1 MHLVTD
7 EPATDAVAEQ
17 ERAAR
22 KLNSPSAR
30 RVLDAAIDLFAS
42 QGFERTTIRDI
53 TSACG
58 LTSAAAFYYHFESK
72 DWLLHHILSEI
83 ENDLHASLDALPL
96 ADVDPVLALNMFVR
110 EIAIFTLSHSDRV
123 VVANREFRALR
134 GEPRENL
141 AAERLKVR
149 TMLEEILHR
158 DDHTKGIFAPEVE
171 LSDAGT
177 EVRILANAILNMVS
191 HLAEWRRPDGA
202 LSINET
208 ADTCCRLAQRMA
220 GMSETR

>member
-1 MHLVTD
+1 MQLVIDDRTD
-7 EPATDAVAEQ
+7 EAAE
-17 ERAAR
+17 RTAR
-22 KLNSPSAR
+22 KLNSPAAR

-42 QGFERTTIRDI
+42 QGFERTSIRDI

-72 DWLLHHILSEI
+72 DWLLYYILREI
-83 ENDLHASLDALPL
+83 ENELYASLDALPL
-96 ADVDPVLALNMFVR
+96 ADVEPKSALNMFVH
-110 EIAIFTLSHSDRV
+110 EISVFSLTHSDRV

-134 GEPRENL
+134 GEPRESL
-141 AAERLKVR
+141 AAERLKIR

-158 DDHTKGIFAPEVE
+158 DDRAKGIMAPDTA
-171 LSDAGT
+171 LDDADN

-191 HLAEWRRPDGA
+191 HFAEWRRPDGA

-208 ADTCCRLAQRMA
+208 ADVCCRLAQRMA
-220 GMSETR
+220 GMNETK

>member
-1 MHLVTD
+1 MQLVTD
-7 EPATDAVAEQ
+7 RHADEAA

-22 KLNSPSAR
+22 KLNSPAAR

-72 DWLLHHILSEI
+72 DWLLHYILREI
-83 ENDLHASLDALPL
+83 ENELYASLDALPL
-96 ADVDPVLALNMFVR
+96 ADVEAKLALKMFVH
-110 EIAIFTLSHSDRV
+110 EISVFTLSHSDRV

-134 GEPRENL
+134 GEPRDSL
-141 AAERLKVR
+141 AAERLKIR

-158 DDHTKGIFAPEVE
+158 DHHAKGIVAPGVTLNDPDNEI
-171 LSDAGT
+171 
-177 EVRILANAILNMVS
+177 RILANAILSMVS
-191 HLAEWRRPDGA
+191 HFAEWRRPEGA
-202 LSINET
+202 LSIDET
-208 ADTCCRLAQRMA
+208 ADVCCRLAQRMA
-220 GMSETR
+220 GMNETQ

>member
-1 MHLVTD
+1 MQLVTD
-7 EPATDAVAEQ
+7 ERAADEAAR

-22 KLNSPSAR
+22 KLNSPAAR

-72 DWLLHHILSEI
+72 DWLLHHILREI
-83 ENDLHASLDALPL
+83 ENELHASLDALPL
-96 ADVDPVLALNMFVR
+96 ADVEPALALNMFVR
-110 EIAIFTLSHSDRV
+110 EISIFTLSHSDRV

-141 AAERLKVR
+141 AAERLKIR
-149 TMLEEILHR
+149 TMLEKILRR
-158 DDHTKGIFAPEVE
+158 DDHATGIVAPEAA
-171 LSDAGT
+171 LNDADI
-177 EVRILANAILNMVS
+177 EIRILANAILNMVS
-191 HLAEWRRPDGA
+191 HFAEWRRPDGA
-202 LSINET
+202 LSIDET
-208 ADTCCRLAQRMA
+208 ADMCCRLAQRMA